1 MSTGKSF
8 AKQLKEVRTS
18 RKMTQQ
24 RLADLA
30 DLSKSAISR
39 YEKGVRK
46 PNFDAYNKLKKVL
59 GIDFY
64 VD

>member
-8 AKQLKEVRTS
+8 AEQLKKIRSS
-18 RKMTQQ
+18 RKMTQKQ
-24 RLADLA
+24 LADLA
-30 DLSKSAISR
+30 DLTQAAICQ
-39 YEKGVRK
+39 YEIGIRK